1 VTNPGG
7 YPVTLC
13 CNSSSEDV
21 EYSCNGTLHT
31 KSTEMPVQTE
41 PSSLVTCSHH
51 KGSASESIANV
62 PFHSTLLTSTLSPP
76 SSSSFASTS
85 TPSPDSASAYEWSVI
100 AVSVFAVI
108 TSVVLIVTIVV
119 FALLCKKKRQ
129 RGYHT
134 LLQQELHHMQP
145 SPTPDE
151 DFPLDPP
158 PPYTAH
164 PSDLTGCGPV
174 GSENIS
180 CSSNM
185 DCDPVNTEEVREL
198 FSGEDVTLPLLPPE
212 KKEEEILTTAIH
224 TAQM

>member
-1 VTNPGG
+1 LTTDQFKCIADPPHCINLQNATIAKLLPCTLKDLCPTTSPGT
-7 YPVTLC
+7 PTVENATLP
-13 CNSSSEDV
+13 EP
-21 EYSCNGTLHT
+21 L
-31 KSTEMPVQTE
+31 QTA
-41 PSSLVTCSHH
+41 P
-51 KGSASESIANV
+51 
-62 PFHSTLLTSTLSPP
+62 
-76 SSSSFASTS
+76 
-85 TPSPDSASAYEWSVI
+85 AYEWPVI
-100 AVSVFAVI
+100 AVSTFAVI
-108 TSVVLIVTIVV
+108 VTAVLIVTIVV